1 MAPAWWAAD
10 SWESDVRG
18 CAARRDE
25 LQCERPRLC
34 AALCHVGH
42 HVLRGKVGIRKV
54 RQEQTET
61 NGVLESKREKGQ
73 SLCVDGVSACV
84 PWQSSARLVVL
95 RGQWRDFATH
105 LDALGLLVHHGS
117 DGRGDVGSPLDL
129 LNVLRLLSVGTRR
142 CVRTNPTRSARC
154 RKAHGGGG
162 RRGHLGGDL
171 RCGGLAGGDGWLR
184 GGRASGGLVW
194 DR

>member
-1 MAPAWWAAD
+1 MHEDAQQREMSYNASALAYAELFATLGIMYFVERLGSERSGRNRRRRTACW
-10 SWESDVRG
+10 R
-18 CAARRDE
+18 AR
-25 LQCERPRLC
+25 ER
-34 AALCHVGH
+34 
-42 HVLRGKVGIRKV
+42 
-54 RQEQTET
+54 
-61 NGVLESKREKGQ
+61 SQ
-73 SLCVDGVSACV
+73 SLEVDGVSACV

-129 LNVLRLLSVGTRR
+129 LDVLRLLSVGTRR
-142 CVRTNPTRSARC
+142 CVRTNPTRSARR

-184 GGRASGGLVW
+184 GGRAAVGWFGIG
-194 DR
+194 